1 MAVVKNKVSIEVG
14 DNGIG
19 IPDSVDVKNTQ
30 TLGMQLVDTLVEQ
43 INGTIKLIR
52 KKGTIFSI
60 EFNI

>member
-1 MAVVKNKVSIEVG
+1 VSIEVG

-19 IPDSVDVKNTQ
+19 IPDTVDVKNTQ
-30 TLGMQLVDTLVEQ
+30 TLGLQLVDTLVEQ

-52 KKGTIFSI
+52 NKGTIFSI